1 MSRSIPNGK
10 STGKMQS
17 TLLSL
22 QLLNLKRFIRGKY
35 TVDALPSRLVNTR
48 TRQTIGL
55 AYISSLHLFS
65 SLVRY
70 CDFTAVKIDSQISRE
85 FSSPTLFFISR
96 EIILLLIFSSQACY
110 LNENFGWSR
119 ENHVYIWYFI
129 KEIHKGSFIKEFL
142 ISEVLGMKLEYREKT
157 CDHHDFTSLS

>member
-1 MSRSIPNGK
+1 
-10 STGKMQS
+10 MQS

-65 SLVRY
+65 SLVCY
-70 CDFTAVKIDSQISRE
+70 CDFTAVKIDRKNFLRLIVKISRE

-119 ENHVYIWYFI
+119 ENHVYIWYFV
-129 KEIHKGSFIKEFL
+129 KEIHKGFFIKEFL
-142 ISEVLGMKLEYREKT
+142 ISEALGMKLEYREKT